1 MADVPVTLILP
12 AGGTRSAEVPDDV
25 PVRELL
31 PELTTTLEL
40 PVVGPDGRPMS
51 YRIDS
56 KALGRELKEEETL
69 SQAGVPSQDRLMLTT
84 DVTAGSRTPALHR
97 TPAPP
102 HLRFGAGVAGG
113 ARGCGEIP
121 GTM

>member
-31 PELTTTLEL
+31 PELTTTIEL

-51 YRIDS
+51 YRVDS

-84 DVTAGSRTPALHR
+84 DVTAG
-97 TPAPP
+97 
-102 HLRFGAGVAGG
+102 
-113 ARGCGEIP
+113 
-121 GTM
+121 